1 MVIYLVLT
9 SVEPN
14 KMENWLQK
22 MSCPTSGTEHGGVK
36 LAFCRTVGAQSYSF
50 PGLSSRCQILTRADR
65 SEFLS
70 QEK

>member
-1 MVIYLVLT
+1 MVTYLALT

-36 LAFCRTVGAQSYSF
+36 LALCRTVGAQSYSF
-50 PGLSSRCQILTRADR
+50 PGLSSRCQILIRADK
-65 SEFLS
+65 SGFL
-70 QEK
+70 